1 MPRHPDAD
9 EPADVAALC
18 RLPAAPRASVC
29 MEEARGAPG
38 LRADGAGLYVAGGG
52 YPLDTYSY
60 GIFFYTPLES
70 RNRVQGKKIS

>member
-1 MPRHPDAD
+1 
-9 EPADVAALC
+9 
-18 RLPAAPRASVC
+18 